1 MARWQLQDAK
11 ARFSEVVRSS
21 QEAGPQEITVHG
33 KPTAVVLSKADYDRL
48 KGVRP
53 SFVTFLRRS
62 PLAGLR
68 LKIDRDRSAARD
80 PHL

>member
-1 MARWQLQDAK
+1 MGRWQLQDAK

-21 QEAGPQEITVHG
+21 QEVGPQEITVHG

-48 KGVRP
+48 KGARP

-68 LKIDRDRSAARD
+68 LRIDRDRSAARD
-80 PHL
+80 PRL